1 MNFIT
6 IHTQDRVAIVELHRG
21 KVSALNGQV
30 VGEISTALRSLET
43 AADVRAVVITG
54 QGKFFSF
61 GFDIPEFLSFSREDF
76 TSFLVQFTSLYTYM
90 FGYPKPLVAALNGH
104 TMAGGCMLALACDHR
119 IMVTGNAKIALNEI
133 GFGSSV
139 FAGSTEMLRFAV
151 GSANASRILLTGTLY
166 TAEQAREVGLVDEVA
181 SEETVLAVAKKTAAE
196 LGAKSSPAFARIKRL
211 LRGPVLEQMRP
222 REAESIREFVEI
234 WYSEVTWKNLKMI
247 VIR

>member
-6 IHTQDRVAIVELHRG
+6 IHTQDGVATVDLHRG
-21 KVSALNGQV
+21 KVNALNGQV
-30 VGEISTALRSLET
+30 VGEISAALEKLET
-43 AADVRAVVITG
+43 AADVRSVVITG

-133 GFGSSV
+133 GFGASV

-166 TAEQAREVGLVDEVA
+166 TAEQARELGLVDEVS
-181 SEETVLAVAKKTAAE
+181 SEKTVLAVARKTAAE
-196 LGAKSSPAFARIKRL
+196 LGAKSSPAFASIKRL
-211 LRGPVLEQMRP
+211 LRGPVLEQMRA
-222 REAESIREFVEI
+222 REAESIRELGEI